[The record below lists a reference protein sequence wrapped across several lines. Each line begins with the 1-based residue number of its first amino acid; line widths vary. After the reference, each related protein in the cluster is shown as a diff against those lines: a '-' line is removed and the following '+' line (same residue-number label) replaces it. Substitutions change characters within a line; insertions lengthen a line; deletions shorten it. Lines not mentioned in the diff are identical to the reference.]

1 MTVLLQCLA
10 LQQQC
15 WCQRRCNAQVLP
27 QFIWGISTESFTA
40 WLTTKAVL
48 KEGRTEGGLS
58 STIARKICR
67 IIIKTIL
74 QTYISHWSHLAWS
87 KGHWILDLD
96 QYADAFVQIPRRIK
110 CWLSLLAEDLAI
122 GRSSVQTLSPCV
134 AVPRDPNSQGLNPD
148 PTSSCFY
155 CRIIWLSISTALV
168 SNSQKA
174 WSSWSKML
182 KRGSPCCFD
191 SQLLSNRRGSTGKV
205 VGGSVTHQAKTW
217 TVDNFYFIMLLFCTV
232 FNIVRVLFELQPINE
247 T

>member
-1 MTVLLQCLA
+1 M
-10 LQQQC
+10 
-15 WCQRRCNAQVLP
+15 
-27 QFIWGISTESFTA
+27 
-40 WLTTKAVL
+40 TKAVL

-58 STIARKICR
+58 STISKKICR

-96 QYADAFVQIPRRIK
+96 QYADAFVQIPCRIK

-122 GRSSVQTLSPCV
+122 GRRSVQTLSPCV
-134 AVPRDPNSQGLNPD
+134 AVPRVPNSQGLNLD

-168 SNSQKA
+168 SNSHKA
-174 WSSWSKML
+174 WSSWSKMFE
-182 KRGSPCCFD
+182 RRSPHSFD
-191 SQLLSNRRGSTGKV
+191 SQLLSNRRGSAGKV
-205 VGGSVTHQAKTW
+205 VGGSVTRHAKMW
-217 TVDNFYFIMLLFCTV
+217 RADNFYFIMLLFCTV

-247 T
+247 TWTAY

>member
-10 LQQQC
+10 LSSSNSSADAREDAMLRC
-15 WCQRRCNAQVLP
+15 FLSLFEASVQRILLCDSQLKLFWR
-27 QFIWGISTESFTA
+27 
-40 WLTTKAVL
+40 

-58 STIARKICR
+58 STITRKICR

-87 KGHWILDLD
+87 EGHWILDLD

-122 GRSSVQTLSPCV
+122 GSSVQTLSPCV
-134 AVPRDPNSQGLNPD
+134 AVPRDPNSQGLSLD

-168 SNSQKA
+168 SNSYR
-174 WSSWSKML
+174 SEL
-182 KRGSPCCFD
+182 LTRGRSRHGAAEARC
-191 SQLLSNRRGSTGKV
+191 
-205 VGGSVTHQAKTW
+205 
-217 TVDNFYFIMLLFCTV
+217 
-232 FNIVRVLFELQPINE
+232 
-247 T
+247 